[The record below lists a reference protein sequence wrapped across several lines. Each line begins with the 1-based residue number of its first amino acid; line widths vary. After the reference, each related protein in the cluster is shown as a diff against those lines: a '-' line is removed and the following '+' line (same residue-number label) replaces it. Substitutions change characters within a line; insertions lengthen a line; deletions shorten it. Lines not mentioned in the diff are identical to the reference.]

1 MITPNEKKKPT
12 TKPQPPTHLLLPLP
26 LMGTLGV
33 SLFLNQPVI
42 YQPFQRSGNSLYSR
56 CKAMHLLNSVLH
68 LKHLLIVD
76 LPSLPLFKQLPLV
89 SILPPTAVP
98 LFNRQVLLLAN
109 RKHLICK

>member
-1 MITPNEKKKPT
+1 
-12 TKPQPPTHLLLPLP
+12 
-26 LMGTLGV
+26 
-33 SLFLNQPVI
+33 
-42 YQPFQRSGNSLYSR
+42 
-56 CKAMHLLNSVLH
+56 MHLLNSVLH

-98 LFNRQVLLLAN
+98 RFNRQVLLLAN